1 MRIYLMRHGETD
13 WNREGRLQGRM
24 DIAMNATGIRQ
35 MQEAGAGLRDRG
47 ISFDKI
53 LASPLRRAVES
64 AEIIASGIGYCRDD
78 IVIEPLLTERS
89 FGTAEGVTYQKRH
102 ERSDKEWGMEI
113 VEALCCRA
121 LKGINR
127 HIQADR
133 GKGILVVAHG
143 AVLKAAIVALT
154 KGKLGFNDSLV
165 KIVQGNV
172 LLLEYVAEKTMEI
185 YQVYPDHTDII
196 YINL

>member
-64 AEIIASGIGYCRDD
+64 AEIIAGRVLQGRYRN
-78 IVIEPLLTERS
+78 
-89 FGTAEGVTYQKRH
+89 
-102 ERSDKEWGMEI
+102 
-113 VEALCCRA
+113 RA
-121 LKGINR
+121 
-127 HIQADR
+127 AFDR
-133 GKGILVVAHG
+133 AQLWHG
-143 AVLKAAIVALT
+143 GGGDLSKA
-154 KGKLGFNDSLV
+154 
-165 KIVQGNV
+165 
-172 LLLEYVAEKTMEI
+172 
-185 YQVYPDHTDII
+185 P
-196 YINL
+196 